1 MDTHDSTRGQSSST
15 SFWAQVREA
24 ARHKWKYCPILHLQL
39 LIWLPLW
46 IIWDQ
51 LGCINNHFS
60 EISEQCLWER
70 PGEMQFTSSQCW
82 IKAALERPTSTIA
95 LGTYLMLFRVPDS
108 SRSLVLAFSGLCF
121 TLVYAAGEA
130 VWYRPI
136 GLVLCLAGFF
146 SAAALVRMELRT
158 EEQMAEAAADTKEA

>member
-1 MDTHDSTRGQSSST
+1 
-15 SFWAQVREA
+15 
-24 ARHKWKYCPILHLQL
+24 
-39 LIWLPLW
+39 
-46 IIWDQ
+46 
-51 LGCINNHFS
+51 
-60 EISEQCLWER
+60 
-70 PGEMQFTSSQCW
+70 MQFTSSQCW

-146 SAAALVRMELRT
+146 SAAAQVRMELRT
-158 EEQMAEAAADTKEA
+158 EEQMAEAAADTREAYLKIEAEERARGDGAEEGKIKI